1 VERLLANGDFNVIVV
16 HWGGGAETSYNKA
29 FVNIRLVGLEI
40 AFLVKTLVVSY
51 HHLSSLEVN

>member
-1 VERLLANGDFNVIVV
+1 
-16 HWGGGAETSYNKA
+16 
-29 FVNIRLVGLEI
+29 VGLEI